1 MRKTHVSLPLVFILA
16 HSLASLTWAQVA
28 ALQTLSLD
36 AALRAAEARTQT
48 HVHHASEAD
57 AAHAMAVAAGQLP
70 DPVLRMSLD
79 NLVVDGAESWSLKSE
94 PMTVTAVGL
103 MQTFTR
109 EGKRAARADRFEQ
122 EARLA
127 ESRVVMQLTG
137 LRRDTALAWLTRYY
151 REQQVALLRQ
161 QRDESALLVAAT
173 EAGFRAGSNLQ
184 TDVFMARSELALMDD
199 RISEADTQLTNA
211 ITALA
216 RWIGTSAAA
225 QLGDAPAIS
234 VIRLQSDNLELVLEL
249 QPELLVL
256 AQQEAVAQAEVE
268 LAQENKH
275 EDWSMEFML
284 SRRDPTFGS
293 MVSVGIS
300 RPLQLGQADKQD
312 RELAAKLAMVQ
323 GARSE
328 RIESLR
334 TYLAQTQSW
343 LDSWKSNLERLG
355 IYDTTLIPLALDR
368 TQAALSAY
376 RGNSA
381 PLTTVLDA
389 RRAEINLRLEHLRI
403 ETETAELWA
412 QLEFLL
418 SPDASS
424 ALVLNSNTNPLE
436 N

>member
-1 MRKTHVSLPLVFILA
+1 
-16 HSLASLTWAQVA
+16 
-28 ALQTLSLD
+28 
-36 AALRAAEARTQT
+36 
-48 HVHHASEAD
+48 
-57 AAHAMAVAAGQLP
+57 
-70 DPVLRMSLD
+70 
-79 NLVVDGAESWSLKSE
+79 
-94 PMTVTAVGL
+94 

-109 EGKRAARADRFEQ
+109 EDKRAARADRFEQ

-184 TDVFMARSELALMDD
+184 TDVFIARSELALMDD

-234 VIRLQSDNLELVLEL
+234 VTRLQSDNLELVLEL

-275 EDWSMEFML
+275 EDWSVEFML
-284 SRRDPTFGS
+284 SRRDPIFGS

-312 RELAAKLAMVQ
+312 RELAAKFAMVQ

-334 TYLAQTQSW
+334 AYLAQTQSW

-381 PLTTVLDA
+381 PLATVLDA
-389 RRAEINLRLEHLRI
+389 RRAEINLRLERLRI